1 MSVFCWQLWGVNGIM
16 GGVYGPVSFPGSG
29 HGERSEQRVHMVRG
43 NGPQASQSHESLIS
57 SLGPEAAHELRS
69 RSTRAALKAYRFAP
83 RDDGVRGRPRPVA
96 HAKAKEQDY
105 ADKWGN
111 TWHPGRFSDRQG
123 SGETLLRSHATQR
136 AIREMRAH
144 GSVSRKAA
152 AAQPAAARPATAEMD
167 SKGEET
173 LLATALRGHAGF
185 SNVHSRRQALEAI
198 KDLLEEQ
205 VKHKG
210 PSPARGSSR
219 EQELSSVRAAR
230 RSRAQREHVT
240 HSAVGHALSE
250 SRRLGEIHTA
260 VQMGREDVRSQKD
273 MQHARREEAADMQRR
288 ALTVE
293 REEMAEV
300 LPRVGCSGCTVPR
313 WVVASARWSLELS
326 LLQNFE
332 RNVTRFAPH
341 PALKIIA

>member
-1 MSVFCWQLWGVNGIM
+1 M
-16 GGVYGPVSFPGSG
+16 GGEYGPVSFPGSG

-43 NGPQASQSHESLIS
+43 NGPRAPQSHESLVS
-57 SLGPEAAHELRS
+57 SLGPEAASELRS
-69 RSTRAALKAYRFAP
+69 RSTRAALKAYRYAP

-96 HAKAKEQDY
+96 HAKEQGY

-123 SGETLLRSHATQR
+123 SGESLLRSHATQR

-144 GSVSRKAA
+144 GFVRRKAA
-152 AAQPAAARPATAEMD
+152 AAQPAAAEMD
-167 SKGEET
+167 KGEEM
-173 LLATALRGHAGF
+173 LLATELRGHAGF

-205 VKHKG
+205 VKRAG
-210 PSPARGSSR
+210 PSPPRGGFR
-219 EQELSSVRAAR
+219 EQQLSSVRAAR
-230 RSRAQREHVT
+230 RSRAQREHVM
-240 HSAVGHALSE
+240 HGGVGHALTE

-260 VQMGREDVRSQKD
+260 VQMGREDVKSQKD
-273 MQHARREEAADMQRR
+273 MQHARNEEAADMQRR

-300 LPRVGCSGCTVPR
+300 HPVLRSAGCVLR
-313 WVVASARWSLELS
+313 AQHASARRGGGWW
-326 LLQNFE
+326 
-332 RNVTRFAPH
+332 R
-341 PALKIIA
+341 